1 MDKEYLLGKFKDKTA
16 ATMVEALGIEVTD
29 FGDQYIC
36 GKMPVDHR
44 TKQPFGLLH
53 GGASVALAETLG
65 SMGAGMQIDLNAHAV
80 VGIEINASH
89 LKAVKDGWVFGRATA
104 VRVGRKIQVW
114 KIDIADEKENLV
126 CKSRLT
132 LAVIKNNNQKHRAK
146 QKPRQYRSGT
156 YIRL

>member
-1 MDKEYLLGKFKDKTA
+1 MDKEYLLEKFKDKTA
-16 ATMVEALGIEVTD
+16 STMVEALGIEVTD

-65 SMGAGMQIDLNAHAV
+65 SMGAGMQIDLNTHAV

-89 LKAVKDGWVFGRATA
+89 LKSVNDGWVFGRATA
-104 VRVGRKIQVW
+104 VRVGRKIQTW
-114 KIDIADEKENLV
+114 EIDIVDEKENLV

-132 LAVIKNNNQKHRAK
+132 LAVIKNNDQ
-146 QKPRQYRSGT
+146 
-156 YIRL
+156 

>member
-1 MDKEYLLGKFKDKTA
+1 MDKEYLLEQFKDKTA
-16 ATMVEALGIEVTD
+16 STMVEALGIEVTD

-132 LAVIKNNNQKHRAK
+132 LAVIKNNDQ
-146 QKPRQYRSGT
+146 
-156 YIRL
+156 

>member
-1 MDKEYLLGKFKDKTA
+1 MDKEYLLEQFKDKTA
-16 ATMVEALGIEVTD
+16 STMVEALGIEVTD

-65 SMGAGMQIDLNAHAV
+65 SMGAGMQIDLNTHAV

-89 LKAVKDGWVFGRATA
+89 LKSVKDGCVFGRATA

-114 KIDIADEKENLV
+114 EINIVDEKENLV

-132 LAVIKNNNQKHRAK
+132 LAVIKNNDQ
-146 QKPRQYRSGT
+146 
-156 YIRL
+156 

>member
-1 MDKEYLLGKFKDKTA
+1 MDKEYLLEKFKDRSA
-16 ATMVEALGIEVTD
+16 STMVEALGIEVTD
-29 FGDQYIC
+29 LGYRYIC

-65 SMGAGMQIDLNAHAV
+65 SMGAGMQIDLNTHAV

-89 LKAVKDGWVFGRATA
+89 LKAVADGWVFGRATA

-114 KIDIADEKENLV
+114 EIDITDEQKNTI
-126 CKSRLT
+126 CKSRLS
-132 LAVIKNNNQKHRAK
+132 LAVIEKNDQ
-146 QKPRQYRSGT
+146 
-156 YIRL
+156 

>member
-1 MDKEYLLGKFKDKTA
+1 MDKEYLLGKFNDKTA
-16 ATMVEALGIEVTD
+16 STMVEALGIEVTD

-36 GKMPVDHR
+36 GRMPVDHR

-65 SMGAGMQIDLNAHAV
+65 SMGAGMQIDLNTHAV

-104 VRVGRKIQVW
+104 VRVGRKIQAW
-114 KIDIADEKENLV
+114 EIDIVDEKENLV
-126 CKSRLT
+126 CNSRFT
-132 LAVIKNNNQKHRAK
+132 LAVFKNNDQ
-146 QKPRQYRSGT
+146 
-156 YIRL
+156 